1 MNVKINKSQ
10 FEYLNLYQIGKYLF
24 GSQLHGI
31 AKKDSDYDYVIVLND
46 ILYKRFDT
54 KAIYLPNFHSYQYDC
69 EEGNTQYVLMTET
82 QFYRN
87 LFSGDGN
94 MIADIILL
102 NESHPDYENRMHL
115 CRTYKIIK
123 GYLGVAKRD
132 LKMHGNDKKKR
143 YHAFRSLA
151 MAEDLIDNVKPSVK
165 MIKALHEDF
174 LIEPTTKEDLLRD
187 ESILRDTLNTMLNQ
201 GEIDLYP
208 NFKEDNELIQIMTN
222 SNNIREFK
230 Y

>member
-31 AKKDSDYDYVIVLND
+31 AKEGSDYDYVIVLND

-69 EEGNTQYVLMTET
+69 EEENTQYVLMTET

-94 MIADIILL
+94 MIADIVLL
-102 NESHPDYENRMHL
+102 NENHPDYENRMHL
-115 CRTYKIIK
+115 CRTYKVIK

-132 LKMHGNDKKKR
+132 LKMHGDNEKKR
-143 YHAFRSLA
+143 FHALRSLY
-151 MAEDLIDNVKPSVK
+151 MASSLIDRDPPSTLG
-165 MIKALHEDF
+165 IKVLTIGE
-174 LIEPTTKEDLLRD
+174 IPTKEILFEREKVYRLL
-187 ESILRDTLNTMLNQ
+187 LNDRLNN

-208 NFKEDNELIQIMTN
+208 NFKEGNELIQIMTN